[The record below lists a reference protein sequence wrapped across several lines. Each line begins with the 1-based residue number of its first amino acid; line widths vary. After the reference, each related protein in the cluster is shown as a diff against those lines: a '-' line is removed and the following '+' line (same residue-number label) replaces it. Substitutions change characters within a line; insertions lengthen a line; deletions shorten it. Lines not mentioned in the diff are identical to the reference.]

1 MKSIWH
7 ILIAILLSL
16 LLAGAIWQE
25 ARAPQYEAGIVPDK
39 GQGSTVVS
47 KNTPRPTGG
56 SRLVDNVTAAP
67 EKLDKLPG
75 ISSKTATPTA
85 ESASCSDG
93 AVGSGTFVWPTDNYS
108 LSGNDYGPDHPG
120 IDIAAGEGSPVYA
133 ADAGVVVARGDDET
147 GYGNVIE
154 IDHRNGYLT
163 LYAHL
168 SVIGVSMC
176 QSVEAGQW
184 IGAAGSTGNARGAHL
199 HFAVALDGR
208 AINPWSVLP

>member
-1 MKSIWH
+1 MKSLWH

-25 ARAPQYEAGIVPDK
+25 VHAPQYEAGVAPD
-39 GQGSTVVS
+39 QEQNVVIAS
-47 KNTPRPTGG
+47 SDTPRPTG
-56 SRLVDNVTAAP
+56 SSQLIKPNTAVP
-67 EKLDKLPG
+67 KELTTLPG
-75 ISSKTATPTA
+75 RETATATPTA
-85 ESASCSDG
+85 EPASCSDG
-93 AVGSGTFVWPTDNYS
+93 AVGSGSFVWPTDNHS
-108 LSGNDYGPDHPG
+108 LSGNDFGPDHPG
-120 IDIAAGEGSPVYA
+120 IDITAGEGSPVYA
-133 ADAGVVVARGDDET
+133 ADAGVVVAEGDDET

-163 LYAHL
+163 IYAHL
-168 SVIGVSMC
+168 SVIGVNMC

>member
-7 ILIAILLSL
+7 ILIALLLSL

-25 ARAPQYEAGIVPDK
+25 VQAPQYEADIAPNREQDVI
-39 GQGSTVVS
+39 VVS
-47 KNTPRPTGG
+47 SDTPWPTG
-56 SRLVDNVTAAP
+56 SNQSIKPNDAIPQELATLPAKETA
-67 EKLDKLPG
+67 
-75 ISSKTATPTA
+75 TATPTA
-85 ESASCSDG
+85 EHASCSDG
-93 AVGSGTFVWPTDNYS
+93 AVGSGVFVWPADNHF
-108 LSGNDYGPDHPG
+108 LTGNNYEPDHPG

-133 ADAGVVVARGDDET
+133 ADAGVVVAEGDDET

-168 SVIGVSMC
+168 SVIGVRMC

-199 HFAVALDGR
+199 HFAIALDGR
-208 AINPWSVLP
+208 AINPWTVLP